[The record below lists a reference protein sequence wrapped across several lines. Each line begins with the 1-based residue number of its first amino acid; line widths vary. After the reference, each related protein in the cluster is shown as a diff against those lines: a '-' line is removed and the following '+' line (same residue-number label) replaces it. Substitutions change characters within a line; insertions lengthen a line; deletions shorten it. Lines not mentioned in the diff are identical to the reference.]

1 MQLVKSLIH
10 PVFGTNTFV
19 QIKNENMKTGK
30 YLALFLLMLTINI
43 CTKSAHAQVYVKS
56 SLISSSGYED
66 KDSLKT
72 GSKGSANMIRAG
84 VQLKLSMKVDT
95 VIKGT
100 DTFPSVTMWN
110 VGFDGSRTHFN
121 NKNMK
126 QYDFP
131 VNVYNGRVAVT
142 YMHTLNKK
150 WTLMSSLG
158 AGVYTSSI
166 DHITARQVV
175 GEGALI
181 FIREIRPNLKIGVG
195 VAFDNT
201 FGFPMAYPG
210 LLIDWAV
217 DGRGGKY
224 FVRVNSNELKAGMKF
239 SESVQLSFSFE
250 ASGASA
256 LYKDKMFT
264 HTFLAAGLTPEFK
277 VGKHINIPLT
287 VGISGART
295 MYSHKRKI
303 SDFFSYLNRD
313 NVPGFSPSLYASAG
327 IQYVF

>member
-1 MQLVKSLIH
+1 
-10 PVFGTNTFV
+10 
-19 QIKNENMKTGK
+19 MK
-30 YLALFLLMLTINI
+30 YCILFLLILCIHNV
-43 CTKSAHAQVYVKS
+43 HAQIYVKS
-56 SLISSSGYED
+56 SVMGSSRYKD
-66 KDSLKT
+66 RDSLK
-72 GSKGSANMIRAG
+72 SDAKGSASMIRAG

-100 DTFPSVTMWN
+100 DTFPSISMWN
-110 VGFDGSRTHFN
+110 IGFDGSRTHFN

-131 VNVYNGRVAVT
+131 ADVYNGRFAVT

-158 AGVYTSSI
+158 FGVYTSSVS
-166 DHITARQVV
+166 HISAKQVV

-181 FIREIRPNLKIGVG
+181 FIREIRPNLKVGVG
-195 VAFDNT
+195 IAFDNT

-210 LLIDWAV
+210 IFVDWAV

-224 FVRVNSNELKAGMKF
+224 FVRINSNELKAGMKLTQSF
-239 SESVQLSFSFE
+239 QLSASFDL
-250 ASGASA
+250 SGTSA

-264 HTFLAAGLTPEFK
+264 HTFFAAGLTPEFK
-277 VGKHINIPLT
+277 VGKHLTIPVT
-287 VGISGART
+287 VGISGTRT
-295 MYSHKRKI
+295 MYSHDRKI
-303 SDFFSYLNRD
+303 SDFFSYLTKD
-313 NVPGFSPSLYASAG
+313 NLPRFSPSLYVSGG